1 MGRRPGRKSGTKE
14 KTIKYF
20 DYTLLF
26 VIIFLVCF
34 GLAVLLVS
42 VCQWCRKVAG
52 LAAATAMGQGSGA
65 KTKVSHSPVAGRMA
79 DCDSYGLKL
88 LLNLLG
94 VMGEYLLFLSGF
106 GLGHLDFGE

>member
-1 MGRRPGRKSGTKE
+1 MVVKMVAVNSFCGCGDVLSYCCGVRG
-14 KTIKYF
+14 
-20 DYTLLF
+20 
-26 VIIFLVCF
+26 

-65 KTKVSHSPVAGRMA
+65 KQKSAILPLPGGWLTA
-79 DCDSYGLKL
+79 CSYGLKL

-94 VMGEYLLFLSGF
+94 VVGEYLLFLSGF
-106 GLGHLDFGE
+106 GLCHLDFGE